1 MRGVPFGVAVVAVG
15 LYFVGLGA
23 APFVDPP
30 EGVHAEVARQ
40 MTAHGDWI
48 TPRVDGVRYLDRPPL
63 LYWLLSG
70 SFAVAGTTPVAAR
83 LWSAL
88 AAVGV
93 AAVTARLGVML
104 GGARAGLLAGLM
116 VAANLGMFLC
126 GRVVKPD
133 LVFVLWLTLA
143 WAGFAI
149 AYRGGG
155 RRGLALFY
163 AALGLAAITKDL
175 LGALGPL
182 VVVVMFVWL
191 TGERPLTLW
200 VPWWSVL
207 LLVAIALPW
216 YVLVEAKTRGFLWY
230 TLADNRVLGFAGPR
244 IFPDEDVSL
253 GSLEFLV
260 VTLLAFLPWALALPW
275 ALGRAFR
282 RPWEDATAR
291 LWLLFALWAVF
302 VVGFFT
308 ASPFKLPHYGL
319 PAFPALALLVARVWD
334 ETIDATPGSA
344 RPPALLG
351 PLLVL
356 FALATLAFVA
366 AWSGVARI
374 PPDVLAALDV
384 TTRNLAARSADA
396 SGVPPDAWRP
406 LLLRGAVIFG
416 LGTLAMAGALW
427 RRAPA
432 LGVGV
437 ALATTIAFLPTVAA
451 EGRAQFVRARSVRP
465 LAVTLVERVRP
476 GDVVLHEG
484 AIENSASALLVL
496 PGRIGI
502 VNGLPSTLAFG
513 ATFAEARDVFW
524 DAPRLQSAWSG
535 PERLFLLSA
544 VDPGHSV
551 VRALPPGS
559 VHLLAQSGGRWLYS
573 NLAEPR
579 ASAR

>member
-1 MRGVPFGVAVVAVG
+1 
-15 LYFVGLGA
+15 
-23 APFVDPP
+23 
-30 EGVHAEVARQ
+30 HAEVARQ

-104 GGARAGLLAGLM
+104 GGARAGLLAGL
-116 VAANLGMFLC
+116 
-126 GRVVKPD
+126 
-133 LVFVLWLTLA
+133 
-143 WAGFAI
+143 
-149 AYRGGG
+149 
-155 RRGLALFY
+155 
-163 AALGLAAITKDL
+163 AAITKDL

-216 YVLVEAKTRGFLWY
+216 YVLVEAETRGFLWY
-230 TLADNRVLGFAGPR
+230 TLVDNRVLRFAGPR
-244 IFPDEDVSL
+244 LFPDEDVSL

-366 AWSGVARI
+366 AWRGVARI
-374 PPDVLAALDV
+374 P
-384 TTRNLAARSADA
+384 
-396 SGVPPDAWRP
+396 
-406 LLLRGAVIFG
+406 
-416 LGTLAMAGALW
+416 
-427 RRAPA
+427 
-432 LGVGV
+432 
-437 ALATTIAFLPTVAA
+437 
-451 EGRAQFVRARSVRP
+451 
-465 LAVTLVERVRP
+465 
-476 GDVVLHEG
+476 
-484 AIENSASALLVL
+484 
-496 PGRIGI
+496 
-502 VNGLPSTLAFG
+502 
-513 ATFAEARDVFW
+513 
-524 DAPRLQSAWSG
+524 
-535 PERLFLLSA
+535 
-544 VDPGHSV
+544 
-551 VRALPPGS
+551 
-559 VHLLAQSGGRWLYS
+559 
-573 NLAEPR
+573 
-579 ASAR
+579 

>member
-1 MRGVPFGVAVVAVG
+1 MRGIPFGVAVVAVG

-30 EGVHAEVARQ
+30 EGLHAEAARQ
-40 MTAHGDWI
+40 MTELGDWI
-48 TPRVDGVRYLDRPPL
+48 TPRVDGVRSLDRPPL

-70 SFAVAGTTPVAAR
+70 SFAVAGTTPAAGR
-83 LWSAL
+83 FWSAL

-93 AAVTARLGVML
+93 AAVTARLGVIL
-104 GGARAGLLAGLM
+104 GGARAGFLAGLM

-126 GRVVKPD
+126 GRIVKPD

-149 AYRGGG
+149 TYRGGG

-163 AALGLAAITKDL
+163 AALGLAAMTKDL

-182 VVVVMFVWL
+182 VVVAMFFWL

-200 VPWWSVL
+200 VPWWGVL
-207 LLVAIALPW
+207 LLVATALPW
-216 YVLVEAKTRGFLWY
+216 YVLVEAESRGFLRY
-230 TLADNRVLGFAGPR
+230 TLVESRVLSGAGPR
-244 IFPDEDVSL
+244 VFPDEDASL
-253 GSLEFLV
+253 GSIEFLV
-260 VTLLAFLPWALALPW
+260 ITLLAFLPWALALPW
-275 ALGRAFR
+275 ALWRAFR

-302 VVGFFT
+302 VVGLFT
-308 ASPFKLPHYGL
+308 ASPFKLPHHGL

-344 RPPALLG
+344 RPRALLG
-351 PLLVL
+351 PVLVL
-356 FALATLAFVA
+356 FALATLTFMAV
-366 AWSGVARI
+366 WSGVARI
-374 PPDVLAALDV
+374 PSDVLAALDV
-384 TTRNLAARSADA
+384 TTRGLAARSPGA

-406 LLLRGAVIFG
+406 LLMRGAVIFG
-416 LGTLAMAGALW
+416 LGTVAMAVALW
-427 RRAPA
+427 RQAPA

-451 EGRAQFVRARSVRP
+451 EGRAQLVRARSVRP
-465 LAVTLVERVRP
+465 LAVTLAAHVRP

-496 PGRIGI
+496 PQRIGI

-513 ATFAEARDVFW
+513 ATFPEARDVFW
-524 DAPRLQSAWSG
+524 DVPRLQAAWSG
-535 PERLFLLSA
+535 PARLFLLSA
-544 VDPGHSV
+544 VDPRRSV
-551 VRALPPGS
+551 VRALPPER
-559 VHLLAQSGGRWLYS
+559 VHLIGESGGRRLYS
-573 NLAEPR
+573 NLADPR
-579 ASAR
+579 ASVR

>member
-1 MRGVPFGVAVVAVG
+1 VALVAAG

-23 APFVDPP
+23 APFMDPP
-30 EGVHAEVARQ
+30 EGVHAEVARR
-40 MTAHGDWI
+40 MATLGDWV

-70 SFAVAGTTPVAAR
+70 SFAVVGTTPAAAR
-83 LWSAL
+83 FWSAL

-93 AAVTARLGVML
+93 AAVTARLGLML
-104 GGARAGLLAGLM
+104 GGARVGLLAGLM
-116 VAANLGMFLC
+116 VAANLGMFLS

-155 RRGLALFY
+155 RLGLALFY
-163 AALGLAAITKDL
+163 AALGLAAISKDL

-182 VVVVMFVWL
+182 VVVAVFFWL

-216 YVLVEAKTRGFLWY
+216 YALVEAENRGFLWY
-230 TLADNRVLGFAGPR
+230 TLVERRVTGLAGARVVADGDA
-244 IFPDEDVSL
+244 SL
-253 GSLEFLV
+253 GSSEFAV
-260 VTLLAFLPWALALPW
+260 VTLLEFLPWALALPW
-275 ALGRAFR
+275 ALWRAFR

-302 VVGFFT
+302 VVGFHT
-308 ASPFKLPHYGL
+308 ALPHRLPHGAL

-334 ETIDATPGSA
+334 ETIEAAPGSA
-344 RPPALLG
+344 RPRALLG

-356 FALATLAFVA
+356 FALAALTFVA
-366 AWSGVARI
+366 AWSGVARL
-374 PPDVLAALDV
+374 PSDVLAALDA
-384 TTRNLAARSADA
+384 TTRRLAVSGPGA
-396 SGVPPDAWRP
+396 SVVPPDAWRP
-406 LLLRGAVIFG
+406 LLARGAVIFG
-416 LGTLAMAGALW
+416 LGTVLMAIALA
-427 RRAPA
+427 RQAPA

-437 ALATTIAFLPTVAA
+437 ALATAIAFLPTVAG
-451 EGRAQFVRARSVRP
+451 EGRAQFARARSVRP
-465 LAVTLVERVRP
+465 LAVTLAQRVHP

-484 AIENSASALLVL
+484 AIEDSASALLVL
-496 PGRIGI
+496 TDRMGI

-513 ATFAEARDVFW
+513 ATFPEARDVFW
-524 DAPRLQSAWSG
+524 DTPRLQAAWSG
-535 PERLFLLSA
+535 PERLFLLSV
-544 VDPGHSV
+544 VDPSRSV
-551 VRALPPGS
+551 VHALPPES
-559 VHLLAQSGGRWLYS
+559 VHLIARSGGRWLYS
-573 NLAEPR
+573 NLAESR
-579 ASAR
+579 APVR